1 VNDNVLAER
10 EEAINDINKTLMQVN
25 DIFHELADLVEEQ
38 GTGIEE
44 IAGNIDITN
53 DRAKAGLNEIKIAD
67 DLNRKR
73 SRCVIA

>member
-1 VNDNVLAER
+1 
-10 EEAINDINKTLMQVN
+10 MN

-67 DLNRKR
+67 DLNRRR
-73 SRCVIA
+73 SRCVIS